1 MDINSMTVGELKEI
15 AAIAAGLGGG
25 CAAKKTH
32 SIPVGDKVFVRTV
45 TMSYTGRVAA
55 VTDYDMVLEDAAWIP
70 DTGRFAAFL
79 ADGTLNEVEPFP
91 ALAILPLG
99 AIVDIS
105 PWNHELP
112 RQVK

>member
-25 CAAKKTH
+25 CAKTH
-32 SIPVGDKVFVRTV
+32 SIPVGEKVFVRTV
-45 TMSYTGRVAA
+45 TMSYTGRVVA
-55 VTDYDMVLEDAAWIP
+55 VTDYDMELEDAAWIP

-79 ADGTLNEVEPFP
+79 ADGVLNEVEPFP
-91 ALAILPLG
+91 GLAILPLG

-105 PWNHELP
+105 PWNHDLP
-112 RQVK
+112 RKVQ